1 MKFYLDTSVFG
12 GFFDKEFEEPTKELF
27 NFIEDNNIEI
37 LYSPIVEE
45 ELELAPIV
53 VKLLADQFLASALY
67 INITKEME
75 NLSQLYVY
83 EGALTN
89 KSASDAS
96 HIAIATIGGADAIVT
111 WNFKHMANFI
121 RIKQYNSI
129 NLSQGYKKIDIYT
142 PRQIIGH

>member
-12 GFFDKEFEEPTKELF
+12 GFFDKEFEKPTKELF
-27 NFIEDNNIEI
+27 NFIKDNNIEI
-37 LYSPIVEE
+37 LYSPIVKE
-45 ELELAPIV
+45 ELELAPTV

-89 KSASDAS
+89 KSANDAS
-96 HIAIATIGGADAIVT
+96 HIAIATIGETDAIVT

-129 NLSQGYKKIDIYT
+129 NLRQGYKTIDIYT